1 MRSVFLICRSNI
13 RRSRYLIILAVL
25 AAGLLAVVFFGGRSM
40 GKADALSG
48 VSVGVIDHDKSAVS
62 EDMVRYM
69 EERLQMH
76 VLASEGE
83 NAFRELKSELLDCRI
98 SVILEIPE
106 GFEEALLAG
115 RVPEITMTG
124 LDDYENAAF
133 TESYLENYLSRT
145 AMLARAAGGDR
156 EKLAALL
163 EEAKEG
169 GRAIRIHNGSRVDVQ
184 KAADEGGF
192 ALMSGFFAMIGGGL
206 SLFTGLMI
214 LEDKQNGTFKRM
226 QGSNVKPRDYVA
238 GTTLGGIS
246 IAVWMVAGVLA
257 LLWVTGADL
266 NIPLWIVGALYL
278 EWMLFNMGFQMM
290 TAHLVKS
297 SWVHITI
304 CVGFVSITNILGG
317 AFFPLGDNVLARFS
331 ALTPSYYLME
341 TVYGFQNDPGYA
353 CGRNLLILLLMTVLT
368 YLIAAVAFVRKED

>member
-69 EERLQMH
+69 EERLQMR

-115 RVPEITMTG
+115 RAPEITMTG

-169 GRAIRIHNGSRVDVQ
+169 ERG
-184 KAADEGGF
+184 
-192 ALMSGFFAMIGGGL
+192 
-206 SLFTGLMI
+206 
-214 LEDKQNGTFKRM
+214 
-226 QGSNVKPRDYVA
+226 
-238 GTTLGGIS
+238 
-246 IAVWMVAGVLA
+246 
-257 LLWVTGADL
+257 
-266 NIPLWIVGALYL
+266 
-278 EWMLFNMGFQMM
+278 
-290 TAHLVKS
+290 
-297 SWVHITI
+297 
-304 CVGFVSITNILGG
+304 
-317 AFFPLGDNVLARFS
+317 
-331 ALTPSYYLME
+331 
-341 TVYGFQNDPGYA
+341 
-353 CGRNLLILLLMTVLT
+353 
-368 YLIAAVAFVRKED
+368 